1 MKEKLTFGF
10 EDLKWARKIL
20 DLPMQVTQQ
29 EIKKAYYDK
38 TRKYHPDRCKD
49 PEEAHRRMVEINRA
63 YEIIVSYC
71 RNYCYSFDLKD
82 WTFYRGS
89 IKYNPKMVIGRFWYA
104 NLHLSMPPMW
114 LSI

>member
-20 DLPMQVTQQ
+20 DLPMQATQQ

-38 TRKYHPDRCKD
+38 TREYHPDRCKD
-49 PEEAHRRMVEINRA
+49 QGEAHRRMVEINRA

-71 RNYCYSFDLKD
+71 RNYCYNFDLK
-82 WTFYRGS
+82 TFKRSIVGS
-89 IKYNPKMVIGRFWYA
+89 RLWWFDRFGKDPIWS
-104 NLHLSMPPMW
+104 NQVD
-114 LSI
+114 